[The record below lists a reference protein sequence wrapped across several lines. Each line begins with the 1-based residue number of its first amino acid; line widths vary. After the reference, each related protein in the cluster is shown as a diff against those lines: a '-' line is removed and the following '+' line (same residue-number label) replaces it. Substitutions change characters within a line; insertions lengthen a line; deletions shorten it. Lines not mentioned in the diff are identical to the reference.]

1 MALNPDGED
10 GNDDGYIEVDDG
22 YVIKNGSE
30 FASSKNG
37 SEEEARG
44 KENMRRVHSDGELN
58 SLSGRSNPKAIP
70 SRAKDG
76 ASVISMCRSMSTGHM
91 SSSDA
96 LSETECYVS
105 LSLGAGA

>member
-1 MALNPDGED
+1 MR
-10 GNDDGYIEVDDG
+10 
-22 YVIKNGSE
+22 K
-30 FASSKNG
+30 SSLSNG

-70 SRAKDG
+70 SRAKDD

-105 LSLGAGA
+105 LSLGAGG